1 MTNFFL
7 NYVFAP
13 VVLILGLIGNPIGLV
28 VVGRKK
34 MGKIGPV
41 LVYKFLFIFDTI
53 YLSIFYFNLIFL
65 YFKFYIHIIVIFL
78 SSNSV
83 CVYILWLQL

>member
-13 VVLILGLIGNPIGLV
+13 VVLILGLIGNPIGLI

-53 YLSIFYFNLIFL
+53 YLSIFYLIFL
-65 YFKFYIHIIVIFL
+65 YFKFYIHTIVIFL

-83 CVYILWLQL
+83 CVFILWLQL

>member
-13 VVLILGLIGNPIGLV
+13 FVLILGLLGNPIGLI

-34 MGKIGPV
+34 MVKIGPV
-41 LVYKFLFIFDTI
+41 LIYKFLFIFDTI
-53 YLSIFYFNLIFL
+53 YLSILYFYFNL
-65 YFKFYIHIIVIFL
+65 
-78 SSNSV
+78 
-83 CVYILWLQL
+83 

>member
-13 VVLILGLIGNPIGLV
+13 VVLILGLIGNPIGLI

-34 MGKIGPV
+34 IEKIGPV

-53 YLSIFYFNLIFL
+53 YLSIFYLIFL

-83 CVYILWLQL
+83 CVFILWLQL

>member
-13 VVLILGLIGNPIGLV
+13 VVLILGLIGNPIGLIL
-28 VVGRKK
+28 VGRKK

-53 YLSIFYFNLIFL
+53 YLSIFYLIFL

-83 CVYILWLQL
+83 CVFILWLQL

>member
-13 VVLILGLIGNPIGLV
+13 FVLILGLIGNPIGLI

-34 MGKIGPV
+34 IEKIGPV
-41 LVYKFLFIFDTI
+41 LIYKFLFIFDTI
-53 YLSIFYFNLIFL
+53 YLSIFYFYFNLCFVFQTL
-65 YFKFYIHIIVIFL
+65 IVIFF
-78 SSNSV
+78 
-83 CVYILWLQL
+83 

>member
-13 VVLILGLIGNPIGLV
+13 FVLILGLIGNPIGLI

-34 MGKIGPV
+34 IEKIGPV
-41 LVYKFLFIFDTI
+41 LIYKFLFIFDTI
-53 YLSIFYFNLIFL
+53 YLSIFYFYFNLIFV
-65 YFKFYIHIIVIFL
+65 FQTIIVIFF
-78 SSNSV
+78 
-83 CVYILWLQL
+83 

>member
-1 MTNFFL
+1 MRNFFL

-13 VVLILGLIGNPIGLV
+13 FVLTLGLIGNPIGLI

-34 MGKIGPV
+34 IEKIGPV
-41 LVYKFLFIFDTI
+41 LIYKFLFIFDTI
-53 YLSIFYFNLIFL
+53 YLSIFYFYFNLCFFISNYNCNL
-65 YFKFYIHIIVIFL
+65 FL

-83 CVYILWLQL
+83 CVFILWLQL

>member
-13 VVLILGLIGNPIGLV
+13 VVLILGLIGNPIGLI

-41 LVYKFLFIFDTI
+41 LVYKFLFT
-53 YLSIFYFNLIFL
+53 LHLLN
-65 YFKFYIHIIVIFL
+65 VI
-78 SSNSV
+78 NKW
-83 CVYILWLQL
+83 IK